1 MLAICGTRDLNEAR
15 KEKPRETKRNAMI
28 KEEARD
34 ISGEGRGLQREER
47 CGEELESDE
56 EGRRGRARAR
66 ARAPRGRH
74 AEKEE
79 QSKGFYAERD
89 ERSAE
94 SDEVRTRGGGT
105 GGLRQDAVPSRYTS
119 LRT

>member
-1 MLAICGTRDLNEAR
+1 MKQGKRNQ
-15 KEKPRETKRNAMI
+15 EKPRETKRNAMI

-66 ARAPRGRH
+66 LEVGH

>member
-1 MLAICGTRDLNEAR
+1 
-15 KEKPRETKRNAMI
+15 MI

-47 CGEELESDE
+47 ALRGRTRV
-56 EGRRGRARAR
+56 GRRRTTRPR